1 MIYLVD
7 YFLSIFKIIQVE
19 KAHVHRFNFKRL
31 SFTMTACAQNTVKAK
46 QIDTSCCSWETEKSF
61 PIFAG
66 NIYCLGYRHTLSFTL
81 QLTTINK
88 ENENPYIL
96 FFWGVSD
103 LCCLAVPWYLHVF
116 SPFGFSNL
124 SKDWPFKKFET
135 NVTANLN

>member
-46 QIDTSCCSWETEKSF
+46 QVDTSCCGWETEKSF

-81 QLTTINK
+81 QLTTNK
-88 ENENPYIL
+88 ENENGKGKCTS
-96 FFWGVSD
+96 F
-103 LCCLAVPWYLHVF
+103 LHL
-116 SPFGFSNL
+116 GFQIKVKIGL
-124 SKDWPFKKFET
+124 SKSLKQM
-135 NVTANLN
+135 